1 MNTDQ
6 SGVEYAANGS
16 GDGAD
21 SPGSPSERAHYSPRL
36 RRRLALAF
44 SGAIV
49 VTVLLLSVGSYLT
62 LRAVQEQ
69 EALDA
74 ALAQTRFNLLLADTI
89 LPDQPTPADYD
100 RLLQALAIR
109 GDFQT
114 LIDAGGDTY
123 RSGPQITP
131 TLVRDG
137 LSQAITS
144 GRLNYQS
151 VTMSGGPALAV
162 GSKLDP
168 VGSFYFLF
176 PQGERQATLN
186 RLRDVLV
193 AAGLILVVLGSALGY
208 ALARRTLRPVS
219 AAVTA
224 ATRVAAGDLGVRL
237 PVGADEF
244 GALADSFNTMAA
256 NLQTKIVDLEESRA
270 RERRFVA
277 DVAHELRTPV
287 AALVGEASLLRSR
300 LEDPSLSRESR
311 RAVELVVHDV
321 GRLWRLIEDLLEI
334 SRMDAGAEEVRLEE
348 FDAAAFLEQVSRA
361 RGWPR
366 EVELRVGPVAPADPV
381 AVAPAD
387 PAYTA
392 GPASAGIPVVTDRR
406 RLERIVVN
414 LVENALR
421 HGAPPIWVD
430 ARVVHD
436 PHGVQS
442 QLALD
447 VTDHGVGMP
456 PEQLRHVFERFYKA
470 DPSRTSSGGAGSGL
484 GLAIAWENAHLLG
497 GQLRVKSNVGEGTR
511 FSLRIPL
518 RS

>member
-1 MNTDQ
+1 MNTEE
-6 SGVEYAANGS
+6 SGS
-16 GDGAD
+16 GYFVDGAD
-21 SPGSPSERAHYSPRL
+21 AGGGADPPGSPRERVHYSPRL

-44 SGAIV
+44 FGAIV

-62 LRAVQEQ
+62 LRAAQEQ

-74 ALAQTRFNLLLADTI
+74 ALAQTRFNLLLADAI

-151 VTMSGGPALAV
+151 VTMSGEPALAV
-162 GSKLDP
+162 GSKLDS

-224 ATRVAAGDLGVRL
+224 ATRMAAGDLGVRL

-244 GALADSFNTMAA
+244 GALADSFNAMAS

-300 LEDPSLSRESR
+300 LEDPSLSQESR

-348 FDAAAFLEQVSRA
+348 FDAAAFLNQVSRA

-366 EVELRVGPVAPADPV
+366 EVELRVEPVAPVDV
-381 AVAPAD
+381 DHSSTLAP
-387 PAYTA
+387 P
-392 GPASAGIPVVTDRR
+392 GIPVVADRR

-430 ARVVHD
+430 AGIVHD

-442 QLALD
+442 QFALD
-447 VTDHGVGMP
+447 VSDHGVGMP